1 MESELSL
8 IAFHKVL
15 IATAILFSLGLA
27 GWALSNFATSGDI
40 ANLLLAVGS
49 GMSALVLIVYLRHL
63 RRFLKL

>member
-27 GWALSNFATSGDI
+27 AWALSNFATSGDI